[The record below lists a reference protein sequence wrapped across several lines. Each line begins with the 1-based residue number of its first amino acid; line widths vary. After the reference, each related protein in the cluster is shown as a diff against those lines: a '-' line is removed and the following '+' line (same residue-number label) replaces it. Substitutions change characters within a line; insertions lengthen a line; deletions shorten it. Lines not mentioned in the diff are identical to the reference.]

1 MNTVKKFWQVSTKRR
16 LIYMI
21 VICFALYAPTY
32 IGYCQGWWGRDS
44 LLLRKFSSCAC
55 YTDVENSFFPNEHI
69 TVAIS
74 GCTDQFVRSVKPAH
88 GFAVI
93 AHYETN
99 DSSISLDPDAFL
111 WDPLTNQ
118 KEGFPAGLT
127 PNAFFPLNSNY
138 LYWSGSSNRA
148 LWHWRTNEIIFVQD
162 RTIQFIEL
170 LTNKNTSESE
180 LFSAVYAEIDYVFTN
195 EDHTVSIFVDEQM
208 EHNKTHRL
216 VQANTDID
224 TKIQD
229 ILTNSPVPVHKFKL
243 SGLGLHYSG
252 FCCAENELVSPD
264 GRFVATNDGVFSIET
279 GQQLV
284 NTENLIVQKRIES
297 LMLRYE
303 PVGYIPSLWLADSS
317 GVIYSYNLQNK
328 EWADQQPIPGFPRP
342 RELDQPVF
350 PVPILK
356 VSIPESLPK
365 Q

>member
-74 GCTDQFVRSVKPAH
+74 GCTDQFVRSVESAQ
-88 GFAVI
+88 GFAVV

-99 DSSISLDPDAFL
+99 DPSYSGDPNAFL
-111 WDPLTNQ
+111 WDPLTNEKQ
-118 KEGFPAGLT
+118 GFPIGLA
-127 PNAFFPLNSNY
+127 PSHFSPLDSDY
-138 LYWSGSSNRA
+138 LYWSDGLERVI
-148 LWHWRTNEIIFVQD
+148 WHWRTDKTIPVQD
-162 RTIQFIEL
+162 RTTEL
-170 LTNKNTSESE
+170 VELFTNTNTLKSE
-180 LFSAVYAEIDYVFTN
+180 LFNTVYREIDYVFTK
-195 EDHTVSIFVDEQM
+195 EDYTMAIFIDEQTG
-208 EHNKTHRL
+208 HNQTYRL
-216 VQANTDID
+216 AQSNIGDSAELKN
-224 TKIQD
+224 
-229 ILTNSPVPVHKFKL
+229 ILANSPIPIHKFELAGL
-243 SGLGLHYSG
+243 SLHYSG
-252 FCCAENELVSPD
+252 FCCPRNELVSPD

-317 GVIYSYNLQNK
+317 GVIYSYNLQNE
-328 EWADQQPIPGFPRP
+328 EWADRQPVPGFPRP
-342 RELDQPVF
+342 RERDQPVF

-356 VSIPESLPK
+356 VSIPEDLPDM
-365 Q
+365 